1 MTDLI
6 VKESVFG
13 CKKLTTS
20 KRPNKQH
27 KRATI
32 STSFKR
38 EDPETWTKSLVYGPI
53 LVVVGLGMIG
63 VGVAICV
70 FARTSRELPFSSLTK

>member
-1 MTDLI
+1 MRP
-6 VKESVFG
+6 
-13 CKKLTTS
+13 KKTTQTS
-20 KRPNKQH
+20 NYLYF
-27 KRATI
+27 
-32 STSFKR
+32 STGFFKR